1 MSYDIYLEIDTGSD
15 CMTTVVDVGNYTS
28 NVSPMWFKAL
38 GERLSAFDGRNAGE
52 SAPLLDLGIQAM
64 RDGRAEYEA
73 MNPDN
78 GWGRYDGALGYLQTL
93 RNRCAEHPKTTIRV
107 SC

>member
-1 MSYDIYLEIDTGSD
+1 MSYDLYLEIDTGSD

-38 GERLSAFDGRNAGE
+38 GERLAEFHGRNAGE
-52 SAPLLDLGIQAM
+52 SVPLLDKGIAAM
-64 RDGRAEYEA
+64 EDGRAEYEA

-78 GWGRYDGALGYLQTL
+78 GWGRYEGALDYLRRL
-93 RNRCAEHPKTTIRV
+93 RGCCAEHPKTTIRV

>member
-1 MSYDIYLEIDTGSD
+1 MSYDLYLEIDTGAD
-15 CMTTVVDVGNYTS
+15 CMTTVAYAGNYTS

-52 SAPLLDLGIQAM
+52 SVPLLDKGIKAM
-64 RDGRAEYEA
+64 VDGREEYEA
-73 MNPDN
+73 MNPPN
-78 GWGRYDGALGYLQTL
+78 GWGRYDGALEYLRTL
-93 RNRCAEHPKTTIRV
+93 RACCAEHPKTTIRA